1 MSDLTFKIMSGS
13 PGLIITDIPTVSL
26 PSKEEIV
33 SDMQGEEEEQMFYN
47 LEERRKS
54 GQVKGKDFLS
64 LLAFVACHQL
74 CLPEFFLISI
84 TLVPLQTPA
93 FLPFP
98 TQAYLEARICYN
110 DQDMNPGPFLRWTVN
125 LDRSHSCSV
134 LIEVRFYFR
143 CLRATKQ

>member
-54 GQVKGKDFLS
+54 GQVKGKR
-64 LLAFVACHQL
+64 
-74 CLPEFFLISI
+74 LP
-84 TLVPLQTPA
+84 
-93 FLPFP
+93 
-98 TQAYLEARICYN
+98 
-110 DQDMNPGPFLRWTVN
+110 
-125 LDRSHSCSV
+125 
-134 LIEVRFYFR
+134 
-143 CLRATKQ
+143 